1 MHPCR
6 SLQKTWRLAFPEPR
20 TPSMRSSKLHLIRAC
35 STNLHSCHGSLIQWP
50 NVMCTV
56 SWQKLHPNMG
66 GRHVEAST
74 ARFLRDC
81 RVAYRP
87 SAGFHS
93 PHALHMLRQA
103 LPGFF
108 VFVLWG
114 THHFSHTRFVTYFIK
129 LDELNHVPP
138 NNVFVVLAHV
148 LPLALQCLHHRVKH
162 RCFAPEFHLQL

>member
-1 MHPCR
+1 MSRTLHRFAHAIHPSAHKCTHPWMHPCC

-35 STNLHSCHGSLIQWP
+35 STNLHSCHGSLIRWP

-66 GRHVEAST
+66 GRHVDAST

-81 RVAYRP
+81 FVVHRP

-108 VFVLWG
+108 V
-114 THHFSHTRFVTYFIK
+114 I
-129 LDELNHVPP
+129 
-138 NNVFVVLAHV
+138 VVWCMDRLLGFTVHM
-148 LPLALQCLHHRVKH
+148 PCI
-162 RCFAPEFHLQL
+162 C